1 MDDAADREQLRTM
14 LRYAAQATAWAR
26 EAGPAWTTDDKT
38 VAAVAMVVGQI
49 GESATRLGGATRARW
64 PDLPWQRMRGM
75 RNVLYHTY
83 GAVDVAIL
91 AATVTDGLPDLVKR
105 LEAILTEE

>member
-1 MDDAADREQLRTM
+1 MDDADRDQLRAM
-14 LRYAAQATAWAR
+14 VRYARQAIGWA
-26 EAGPAWTTDDKT
+26 ADPGWAADDKT

-49 GESATRLGGATRARW
+49 GEGAARVSAATRERRQ
-64 PDLPWQRMRGM
+64 DLPWPRMRGM

-91 AATVTDGLPDLVKR
+91 AATIRDDLPGLIKGI
-105 LEAILTEE
+105 EAILSDG